1 MFYLVYTLVSL
12 ISIYELILCAR
23 AICSWVP
30 YFQESRVYEFSF
42 MLTEPVLRPIRDF
55 LFRFDVF
62 RRCPIDLSMLFL
74 FFALGGISRLAIVLF
89 I

>member
-30 YFQESRVYEFSF
+30 YFQESKLYEFAF

-62 RRCPIDLSMLFL
+62 RRCPIDFSTLILFISLSV
-74 FFALGGISRLAIVLF
+74 ISRLAILLF
-89 I
+89 V